1 MFLTSFSFQLVLG
14 ELFLILAVMV
24 VLYLMKVA
32 LEAAVVAVGCIF
44 IYVRATSSKYEI
56 GDVMVA
62 IIGGTKRVKIDTSGR
77 KLRCGI

>member
-1 MFLTSFSFQLVLG
+1 
-14 ELFLILAVMV
+14 
-24 VLYLMKVA
+24 MKVA
-32 LEAAVVAVGCIF
+32 PEAAVVAVDCIF